1 MGVTSIAGSGMRA
14 AMARMDNAA
23 CRIASDGAGIV
34 PAAPIEAPRGAS
46 ADDRGQ
52 LTFAPSSAAP
62 VDTTE
67 ALIEAM
73 TAGLTYRANAKVMR
87 AGDSMI
93 GALLNMQA

>member
-1 MGVTSIAGSGMRA
+1 MRV
-14 AMARMDNAA
+14 AMARMDAA
-23 CRIASDGAGIV
+23 AHVIATGGAAV
-34 PAAPIEAPRGAS
+34 DPPRPTEATTAAS

-52 LTFAPSSAAP
+52 ATFGFSSAP

>member
-1 MGVTSIAGSGMRA
+1 MDVTSIAGSGMRA
-14 AMARMDNAA
+14 AMARMDTAA
-23 CRIASDGAGIV
+23 HVIATSGAGIV
-34 PAAPIEAPRGAS
+34 PAAPIEAPRAAS

-52 LTFAPSSAAP
+52 LTFAPSAAP